1 MKPAEIKALSQT
13 VEEHKKLMKESKK
26 FTNADEYLLR
36 LIKTFENHKI
46 NPEKS
51 LRLHKI
57 LLTRLDEPIKE
68 AISKAI
74 GTPTKQQMLN
84 ACKKLRNNAL
94 RLNMQFDNYLN
105 QASPLEQTM
114 SKAFMSIE
122 VGHWSVFRKRLT
134 LDIKLL
140 LKVIDQAD
148 SEIQKKFK
156 SSSGRKSKPWKN
168 DVLDMLCGYLRKE
181 CEKKRDESYDLA
193 REVFNI
199 YFPRHEIATE
209 DAVKSSTV
217 RTRKAKQA
225 KLTASK

>member
-1 MKPAEIKALSQT
+1 MKPEEIKALEQT
-13 VEEHKKLMKESKK
+13 VAEHKELMKKSKN
-26 FTNADEYLLR
+26 TVITDEHLLR
-36 LIKTFENHKI
+36 LIKIFEKHKI
-46 NPEKS
+46 NPEKALS
-51 LRLHKI
+51 LHEE
-57 LLTRLDEPIKE
+57 LLKRMDEPLQE
-68 AISKAI
+68 LISKAI
-74 GTPTKQQMLN
+74 GTHTQQQMLN
-84 ACKKLRNNAL
+84 TCKKLRNNAA

-114 SKAFMSIE
+114 SKALQSIGA
-122 VGHWSVFRKRLT
+122 GHWSVFRKRLT

-140 LKVIDQAD
+140 VRVIDQAE
-148 SEIQKKFK
+148 SEIQLKPKGP
-156 SSSGRKSKPWKN
+156 SGRKPKPWKN

-181 CEKKRDESYDLA
+181 CKKKQDESYDLA
-193 REVFNI
+193 RSVFNI

>member
-36 LIKTFENHKI
+36 LIKIFEGQQI
-46 NPEKS
+46 NTQKA
-51 LRLHKI
+51 LRLHKE
-57 LLTRLDEPIKE
+57 LLARLEEPIKE
-68 AISKAI
+68 TASKAI

-84 ACKKLRNNAL
+84 ACEKLRNNAL

-105 QASPLEQTM
+105 QVSPLEQTM
-114 SKAFMSIE
+114 SKAFLSIE
-122 VGHWSVFRKRLT
+122 AGHWSVFRKRFT

-140 LKVIDQAD
+140 LKVIDRAD
-148 SEIQKKFK
+148 SEIQKKPK
-156 SSSGRKSKPWKN
+156 GSSGKKSKPWKN

-181 CEKKRDESYDLA
+181 CEKKQDESYDLA

>member
-1 MKPAEIKALSQT
+1 MKPEEIKALKQT
-13 VEEHKKLMKESKK
+13 VEEHKKLTKEFKK
-26 FTNADEYLLR
+26 FTNADEYLLL
-36 LIKTFENHKI
+36 LIKTFENLKI
-46 NPEKS
+46 NPEKA
-51 LRLHKI
+51 LRLHKK

-68 AISKAI
+68 TISKAI

-105 QASPLEQTM
+105 QVSPLEQTM
-114 SKAFMSIE
+114 SKAFLSIE
-122 VGHWSVFRKRLT
+122 AGHWSVFRKRLT

-181 CEKKRDESYDLA
+181 CEKNRVESYDLA

-225 KLTASK
+225 KLTVSK